1 MNKEQTNTEKVNK
14 PVFTRK
20 GRIGINP
27 FTIPEM
33 GSRFVQINSDKI
45 EKFERKNDEPIDFVM
60 ATDLETGEEGHLW
73 LSGQLVYNFTELA
86 KKNALKNAKLE
97 IVHKGQKPMEIDG
110 EKVKVNQYDI
120 FELN

>member
-1 MNKEQTNTEKVNK
+1 MNAQTNTQNTPNK

-27 FTIPEM
+27 MSIPEN
-33 GSRFVQINSDKI
+33 GSKFVQINSDKI

-73 LSGQLVYNFTELA
+73 LSGQLVYNFTEMV
-86 KKNALKNAKLE
+86 KKGTLKNAKLE

>member
-1 MNKEQTNTEKVNK
+1 MNKEQANAEVKK

-20 GRIGINP
+20 GRVGINP

-33 GSRFVQINSDKI
+33 GSRFVQVNSEKV
-45 EKFERKNDEPIDFVM
+45 EKFDRKNDEPIDYVM

-86 KKNALKNAKLE
+86 KKGSLKNAKLE
-97 IVHKGQKPMEIDG
+97 IVHKGQKPMDIDG